1 MVMEVAVVMEL
12 AEQEGNLGL
21 KQTVLSLL
29 KTTLSDCI
37 GGSDKP
43 PTELLLPKGGL
54 IDYYMNNP
62 PYYDEPKIYG
72 FASIIKKST
81 EVEEYYKKLSAEIS
95 IGFAGGASLNK
106 DKALWKV
113 IGESIERYA
122 LFMNGRKSIKGSYNE
137 LKQQNKKL
145 LDPNQ
150 IVYSTL
156 KSQPKN
162 NRNTSVD
169 WVSGYNLSHGTK
181 CFIPT
186 QLIAVPYWDSGK
198 ETIWRAP
205 ITTGAATGS
214 SIQAAI
220 FNGLCEVIERDA
232 FMVSWL
238 RQLVVKRIIN
248 FKKIKSITEDKH
260 SQLLSK
266 TLTLLDRYKLSPEF
280 YLLPNDTLLPTVM
293 CILKDTTK
301 VGPPFTVGLDTDLS
315 IVKTML
321 GALEESLQLRPWV
334 RQVHDKNISKPM
346 MKNGKYDLYNLE
358 QRANLWTGSAALK
371 HLDNWLLNAEEIHM
385 DKIKSYSSK
394 ETLKN
399 LVNQISSLNA
409 TVYFSD
415 LTKYTP
421 KKVQDRKLSTVK
433 VVIPEYQPLYLI
445 EKYAD
450 YVRERLYSAEKRLN
464 CKSLLTGESLQ
475 TFPHPML

>member
-1 MVMEVAVVMEL
+1 M
-12 AEQEGNLGL
+12 
-21 KQTVLSLL
+21 QTKVLSILETSL
-29 KTTLSDCI
+29 ADCI
-37 GGSDKP
+37 GGSQRP
-43 PTELLLPKGGL
+43 PTDLLLPQNGL
-54 IDYYMNNP
+54 VDFYMNNP

-72 FASIIKKST
+72 FASVIKKSSD
-81 EVEEYYKKLSAEIS
+81 VEAYHKKLAPEIS

-122 LFMNGRKSIKGSYNE
+122 LFMNGRTSIKGSYNE
-137 LKQQNKKL
+137 LKEQSKKL

-150 IVYSTL
+150 IFYSTL
-156 KSQPKN
+156 TSQPKN
-162 NRNTSVD
+162 KRNTKVD
-169 WVSGYNLSHGTK
+169 WVPGYNLSSETK
-181 CFIPT
+181 CYIPT

-198 ETIWRAP
+198 EKIWRAP

-214 SIQAAI
+214 SLQAAI

-232 FMVSWL
+232 FMVAWL
-238 RQLVVKRIIN
+238 RQLVVKRITNI
-248 FKKIKSITEDKH
+248 KKIKSGTGDTH
-260 SQLLSK
+260 RQLLSK
-266 TLTLLDRYKLSPEF
+266 TLTLLDRYNLSPEF

-293 CILKDTTK
+293 CVLKDTTK

-315 IVKTML
+315 IFKTIL

-334 RQVHDKNISKPM
+334 RQVHDKKASKPK

-358 QRANLWTGSAALK
+358 QRANLWTSSAALK
-371 HLDNWLLNAEEIHM
+371 HLDNWLLNSEEIHLQ
-385 DKIKSYSSK
+385 KIKLYSSK

-399 LVNQISSLNA
+399 LVNQISSMNS

-421 KKVQDRKLSTVK
+421 KKVQSKKLSTVK

-464 CKSLLTGESLQ
+464 CKSLLVGESLQ

>member
-1 MVMEVAVVMEL
+1 
-12 AEQEGNLGL
+12 
-21 KQTVLSLL
+21 
-29 KTTLSDCI
+29 
-37 GGSDKP
+37 
-43 PTELLLPKGGL
+43 
-54 IDYYMNNP
+54 MNNP

-72 FASIIKKST
+72 FASIIKKSP
-81 EVEEYYKKLSAEIS
+81 EVEEYYNKLSAQIS

-113 IGESIERYA
+113 IGESIERYG
-122 LFMNGRKSIKGSYNE
+122 LFMNGRKSIQGSFNE
-137 LKQQNKKL
+137 LKGQNKEL

-150 IVYSTL
+150 IIYSTL

-162 NRNTSVD
+162 KQNTSID
-169 WVSGYNLSHGTK
+169 WVSGYNFSRGKK

-248 FKKIKSITEDKH
+248 FKKTNSVTGDKH
-260 SQLLSK
+260 SQLLNK
-266 TLTLLDRYKLSPEF
+266 TLALLERYKLSPEF
-280 YLLPNDTLLPTVM
+280 YLLPNDTQLPTVM

-301 VGPPFTVGLDTDLS
+301 VGPPLTVGLDTDFS

-334 RQVHDKNISKPM
+334 RQVHDKKLHKPKI
-346 MKNGKYDLYNLE
+346 KNNKYDLYNLE
-358 QRANLWTGSAALK
+358 QRASLWSSSIALK
-371 HLDNWLLNAEEIHM
+371 HLDKWLLNAEEIQM
-385 DKIKSYSSK
+385 DEIKSYSSK
-394 ETLKN
+394 ETLKS
-399 LVNQISSLNA
+399 LVDQISTMNA

-421 KKVQDRKLSTVK
+421 KKVQDKKLFTVK

-450 YVRERLYSAEKRLN
+450 YVRDRLFTAEKRLN
-464 CKSLLTGESLQ
+464 CKSLLSGENLQ

>member
-1 MVMEVAVVMEL
+1 
-12 AEQEGNLGL
+12 
-21 KQTVLSLL
+21 
-29 KTTLSDCI
+29 
-37 GGSDKP
+37 
-43 PTELLLPKGGL
+43 
-54 IDYYMNNP
+54 
-62 PYYDEPKIYG
+62 
-72 FASIIKKST
+72 
-81 EVEEYYKKLSAEIS
+81 
-95 IGFAGGASLNK
+95 
-106 DKALWKV
+106 
-113 IGESIERYA
+113 
-122 LFMNGRKSIKGSYNE
+122 MNGRKSIQGSFNE
-137 LKQQNKKL
+137 LKGQNKEL

-150 IVYSTL
+150 IIYSTL

-162 NRNTSVD
+162 KQNTSID
-169 WVSGYNLSHGTK
+169 WVSGYNFSRGKK

-248 FKKIKSITEDKH
+248 FKKTNSVTGDKH
-260 SQLLSK
+260 SQLLNK
-266 TLTLLDRYKLSPEF
+266 TLALLERYKLSPEF
-280 YLLPNDTLLPTVM
+280 YLLPNDTQLPTVM

-301 VGPPFTVGLDTDLS
+301 VGPPLTVGLDTDFS

-334 RQVHDKNISKPM
+334 RQVHDKKLHKPKI
-346 MKNGKYDLYNLE
+346 KNNKYDLYNLE
-358 QRANLWTGSAALK
+358 QRASLWSSSIALK
-371 HLDNWLLNAEEIHM
+371 HLDKWLLNAEEIQM
-385 DKIKSYSSK
+385 DEIKSYSSK
-394 ETLKN
+394 ETLKS
-399 LVNQISSLNA
+399 LVDQISTMNA

-421 KKVQDRKLSTVK
+421 KKVQDKKLFTVK

-450 YVRERLYSAEKRLN
+450 YVRDRLFTAEKRLN
-464 CKSLLTGESLQ
+464 CKSLLSGENLQ